1 MALVAV
7 ADAAMLVI
15 YVLLISSQSGPP
27 GTARIV
33 FITLYLGLL
42 ILMTSIG
49 VLVSIRSRTAA
60 SSLFLASGVGNVA
73 LGAIA
78 IFSIGLPLLA
88 AGLWLISKLD
98 LPGYARSGRLLIMLA
113 PAAMMV
119 VLLIA
124 GIKLTS

>member
-1 MALVAV
+1 
-7 ADAAMLVI
+7 MLVI

-42 ILMTSIG
+42 TLMNSIG

-60 SSLFLASGVGNVA
+60 SLLFLASGVGNVA
-73 LGAIA
+73 FGAIA

-98 LPGYARSGRLLIMLA
+98 LPRYARGGRLLIILA

-119 VLLIA
+119 VLLIV
-124 GIKLTS
+124 GIQLTS